1 MEGECWNKV
10 LFIEYNIL
18 SVRLNFSCEDYR
30 LGEEEH
36 GYIFVVIVV
45 AKCSNFS
52 RRCNVGNVI

>member
-1 MEGECWNKV
+1 M

-36 GYIFVVIVV
+36 RYIFVVIVV